1 MRFAGL
7 LGNASPVK
15 RLKVGRG
22 VVALRLGLAL
32 DGAPYLSK
40 RRVSRKGLAPF
51 RRSAISRRATIY
63 EIATAAG
70 VSPKTVSRVLND
82 EPFVKDAL
90 RDRVKAVAKELNYQP
105 NITARGLIT
114 RRSFMIGLTY
124 ERPSPSYVVELQRGV
139 LERLADERWRMII
152 LPFRDVCARPDEFFA
167 FLRSTA
173 LDGVVLAPP
182 GSDEIA
188 VLDRLDAA
196 GIHYGRIAPQLQPE
210 RGACSLLDDT
220 AAAREA
226 AEHLLAL
233 GHRRFAV
240 ILGDPTHRSSAARS
254 TGYGEALVAHGIN
267 LDTVIIEQGDF
278 TLASGE
284 AAMQRILASSG
295 PRPTAILAQNDDM
308 AVGAMTVARESGLSI
323 PEDLSITG
331 FDDSD
336 VSRLIMPKLTTVRQ
350 PVFDMAAT
358 ATDGLLKLLSG
369 EPAPAPVMHRHQLLI
384 RQSTAAP
391 KA

>member
-1 MRFAGL
+1 MSR
-7 LGNASPVK
+7 
-15 RLKVGRG
+15 RG
-22 VVALRLGLAL
+22 
-32 DGAPYLSK
+32 
-40 RRVSRKGLAPF
+40 VSRKGLALV
-51 RRSAISRRATIY
+51 RRTTISRRATIY

-82 EPFVKDAL
+82 EPFVKEAV

-105 NITARGLIT
+105 NITAKGLIT
-114 RRSFMIGLTY
+114 RRSFMIGLSY

-152 LPFRDVCARPDEFFA
+152 LPFRDVCKRSDEFFA
-167 FLRSTA
+167 FLRSAA

-188 VLDRLDAA
+188 LLDRLDAA
-196 GIHYGRIAPQLQPE
+196 GIAYGRIAPQLAPG
-210 RGACSLLDDT
+210 RGACSLLDDG

-240 ILGDPTHRSSAARS
+240 ILGDPTHRASAARS
-254 TGYGEALVAHGIN
+254 GGYGEALAAHGIA
-267 LDTVIIEQGDF
+267 LDSVTIEPGDF

-284 AAMQRILASSG
+284 AAMQRILARPG
-295 PRPTAILAQNDDM
+295 PRPTALLAQNDDM
-308 AVGAMTVARESGLSI
+308 AVGAMTVAREAGLRI
-323 PEDLSITG
+323 PEDLSVVG

-336 VSRLIMPKLTTVRQ
+336 ISRLVMPKLTTVRQ
-350 PVFDMAAT
+350 PVFDMAVS
-358 ATDGLLKLLSG
+358 ATDGLLKLLAG
-369 EPAPAPVMHRHQLLI
+369 EPAPPPVHHRHELLI

-391 KA
+391 AERQS

>member
-1 MRFAGL
+1 M
-7 LGNASPVK
+7 
-15 RLKVGRG
+15 
-22 VVALRLGLAL
+22 
-32 DGAPYLSK
+32 
-40 RRVSRKGLAPF
+40 
-51 RRSAISRRATIY
+51 
-63 EIATAAG
+63 
-70 VSPKTVSRVLND
+70 SPKTVSRVLND
-82 EPFVKDAL
+82 EPFVKEAV
-90 RDRVKAVAKELNYQP
+90 RERVKAVAQELNYQP
-105 NITARGLIT
+105 NITAKGLIT
-114 RRSFMIGLTY
+114 RRSYMLGLTY

-152 LPFRDVCARPDEFFA
+152 LPFRDVCARPDEFFT
-167 FLRSTA
+167 FLRSSA

-196 GIHYGRIAPQLQPE
+196 GIPYGRIAPQLQPG

-240 ILGDPTHRSSAARS
+240 ILGDPTHRASAARS
-254 TGYGEALVAHGIN
+254 TGYGEALVAHGI
-267 LDTVIIEQGDF
+267 DIQSVAIEQGDF

-284 AAMQRILASSG
+284 AAMQRILARVG

-308 AVGAMTVARESGLSI
+308 AVGAITVAREAGLSV
-323 PEDLSITG
+323 PEDLSVVG

-336 VSRLIMPKLTTVRQ
+336 ISRLIMPKLTTVRQ
-350 PVFDMAAT
+350 PVFDMAVS
-358 ATDGLLKLLSG
+358 ATDGLLKMLAG
-369 EPAPAPVMHRHQLLI
+369 EPAPAPVMHRHELLV
-384 RQSTAAP
+384 RQSTAMP
-391 KA
+391 KG